1 MYKDSCLKGFVAEK
15 LYEYYHS
22 LSTIM
27 VIPRGLGTKILVM
40 GLLMT
45 VGLLPLPLSP
55 MFIQSA
61 EATTTTTTGV
71 PECFGGPPTI
81 VGTDNDDV
89 LEGTEGDDF
98 IVGLGG
104 NDRLYGN
111 GGNDRVCGGDD
122 DDRIYG
128 NEGNDFI
135 DGQNGRDRA
144 LGQDGNDNLWGGAGN
159 DELYGGGW

>member
-1 MYKDSCLKGFVAEK
+1 MYKDSCLNGFVAEK
-15 LYEYYHS
+15 LYEYYHL

-27 VIPRGLGTKILVM
+27 VIPRGLGTIILIM
-40 GLLMT
+40 GLIMT

-61 EATTTTTTGV
+61 EATTTTTIGV

-89 LEGTEGDDF
+89 IEGTEGDDF

-104 NDRLYGN
+104 NDRIYGQ
-111 GGNDRVCGGDD
+111 GGSDRV
-122 DDRIYG
+122 
-128 NEGNDFI
+128 
-135 DGQNGRDRA
+135 
-144 LGQDGNDNLWGGAGN
+144 W
-159 DELYGGGW
+159 W